1 MTIGTPTRTGT
12 DNGTGTGVGTR
23 TPRPGARI
31 RAARRTA
38 CAAAL
43 LLAVS
48 AVPTSAVAATAEP
61 SHVEG
66 QLPSGA
72 TYLMDVPANWNGTVL
87 LYSHGYTQAG
97 TPNPAQNGPDTA
109 TKALLLAEGYALIGS
124 SYASTGWAVTDA
136 VPDQLAT
143 LSVFDDRFGA
153 ARRTLAWGR
162 SYGGLVT
169 TAIAERHADRIDGSL
184 SLCGLVHGGVAN
196 WNNTLDPVFA
206 LKTLLAPDSDVPL
219 TGLADQAAATSA
231 ADALVT
237 VVDSAQSTAE
247 GRARIALAAALH
259 NIPVWN
265 QPTQTRP
272 AADDWEAQQ
281 VNQYDAVKGL
291 LKVAAFN
298 RRQEAEV
305 RAGGNMSWNTGVDY
319 AKLLGQSSV
328 SKKVRELYKKAGL
341 SLKADLA
348 TLDRAPRI
356 SADPDAVAWMS
367 GTSSFTGEL
376 TKPQFSVHTIGD
388 ALVPVQT
395 ESALRRAVTAAG
407 SGSLL
412 RQANVDNA
420 GHCTFSPAE
429 QLAALHTLEER
440 VTTGRWRGTDAE
452 SLNSLAAEAD
462 STTPARYVP
471 YRPTPI
477 CGRTT
482 SPTPPTAGDLVRPP
496 AGVSAGGRTLAPW
509 RTTTSWTPRTAT
521 SRTARSRAAVTH
533 ARLLRQPCAGGGRP

>member
-1 MTIGTPTRTGT
+1 MMPRTR
-12 DNGTGTGVGTR
+12 
-23 TPRPGARI
+23 P
-31 RAARRTA
+31 ARRTTARRSA

-43 LLAVS
+43 LLAVTALPAS
-48 AVPTSAVAATAEP
+48 TAVAADTA

-72 TYLMDVPANWNGTVL
+72 TYMMDVPAAWNGTVL
-87 LYSHGYTQAG
+87 LFSHGYTQAG
-97 TPNPAQNGPDTA
+97 SPNPAQNGPDAT
-109 TKALLLAEGYALIGS
+109 TKALLLEQGYALIGS
-124 SYASTGWAVTDA
+124 SYATTGWAVTDA

-143 LSVFDDRFGA
+143 LAAFNDRFGA
-153 ARRTLAWGR
+153 ARRTIAWGR

-184 SLCGLVHGGVAN
+184 SMCGLVHGGVAN

-206 LKTLLAPDSDVPL
+206 IKTLLAPDSDVPL
-219 TGLADQAAATSA
+219 TGLKDQAAATGA
-231 ADALVT
+231 ADAMT
-237 VVDSAQSTAE
+237 AVVDSAQTTAE

-265 QPTQTRP
+265 QTTQARP
-272 AADDWEAQQ
+272 AADDWDAQQ
-281 VNQYDAVKGL
+281 ANQYDAVKGL
-291 LKVAAFN
+291 LKIAAFS

-319 AKLLGQSSV
+319 AKLLGRSSV
-328 SKKVRELYKKAGL
+328 RKEVKELYKKAGL

-348 TLDRAPRI
+348 ALDRAPRV

-367 GTSSFTGEL
+367 RTSSFTGEL
-376 TKPQFSVHTIGD
+376 TKPQFSIHTIGD

-407 SGSLL
+407 SASLL

-429 QLAALHTLEER
+429 QVAALHTLEDR
-440 VTTGRWRGTDAE
+440 ISTGKWHGTDAE
-452 SLNSLAAEAD
+452 SLNSRAAAAD
-462 STTPARYVP
+462 STTPARYVA
-471 YRPTPI
+471 YRPTPYL
-477 CGRTT
+477 R
-482 SPTPPTAGDLVRPP
+482 PYDLAHP
-496 AGVSAGGRTLAPW
+496 ADG
-509 RTTTSWTPRTAT
+509 
-521 SRTARSRAAVTH
+521 
-533 ARLLRQPCAGGGRP
+533 Q